1 MKKIVFLV
9 AILATLMV
17 TSCTPKQAGTG
28 TNGTDSA
35 KVDSCLHDTCSQ
47 VTDSVK

>member
-17 TSCTPKQAGTG
+17 TSCTPKQTGVG
-28 TNGTDSA
+28 TNGADST
-35 KVDSCLHDTCSQ
+35 KVDSCLCDTCTQ
-47 VTDSVK
+47 LTDSVK